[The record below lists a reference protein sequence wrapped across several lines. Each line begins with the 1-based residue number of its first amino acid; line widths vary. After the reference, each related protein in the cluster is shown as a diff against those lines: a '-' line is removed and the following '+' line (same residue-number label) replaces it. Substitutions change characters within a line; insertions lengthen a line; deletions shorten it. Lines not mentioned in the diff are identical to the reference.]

1 MSQQLAFG
9 KRANAAQRN
18 SGSTGRIV
26 DMPIRPAGSTRVS
39 GSAPVALPTAAR
51 SLRDDVRKRPRREF
65 FGMEPWCRGDCR
77 SGRGRWCGRGSPA
90 EDGDESRQRMQGFQ
104 IRIRRKKLTVLRVAL
119 QGFVKDVDRSIGVAE
134 FQSDQAKVVQGLGV
148 ELRSTV
154 PSIELTS
161 VN

>member
-1 MSQQLAFG
+1 
-9 KRANAAQRN
+9 
-18 SGSTGRIV
+18 
-26 DMPIRPAGSTRVS
+26 
-39 GSAPVALPTAAR
+39 
-51 SLRDDVRKRPRREF
+51 
-65 FGMEPWCRGDCR
+65 
-77 SGRGRWCGRGSPA
+77 
-90 EDGDESRQRMQGFQ
+90 MQGFQ